1 MRKPQTILIFLA
13 ALLLCLS
20 CGDSDKVYTVHDK
33 LTKIAILEDS
43 RDMGRGELLDYLSD
57 PDPEIRACAVIA
69 LGRIEWPETAAQL
82 GRLMADSVEAVRL
95 ETAFA
100 LGQLGDSNG
109 IFPITARLRDEE
121 SVEVKCAMIEALGKL
136 GNPVVVG
143 ILAEYASDPNPSV
156 RGAVA
161 FALSHMPGHSRTS
174 DLIQLSRDS
183 IADVR
188 WKAVFAMSRTAD
200 STALGRLRWCL
211 KDSVSLVRQ
220 YAARAIGALRDSSGL
235 KHLTDRLRREKDNL
249 VKINLIRSIA
259 RVGDRKALKS
269 LLNVLSGK
277 HPDYVKAE
285 AVTAM
290 GRLGLEKAFAKLRP
304 FLNDEN
310 RTLRGSA
317 ITAVAQ
323 TNPGFFLENIGAY
336 LDGAD
341 QYIKSRILDGLP
353 AIGTPQVFDVATELF
368 SDDDPRVR
376 RKALQSMLE
385 FEKVNAPN
393 LLHTALDDPDFTVV
407 VTAVDAIA
415 LRKDSTFVEQLE
427 DIYSRHLS
435 DKEPDVRLTVI
446 EGLSDWIDSTT
457 TEQTMLDIFDR
468 ALDDSDYHV
477 RKAAIGAFRKIGI
490 DRSSALGVF
499 DTDISPENFDAIF
512 NRFISNPTAVIKT
525 NRGDITFELLY
536 DVAPKTV
543 SNFVDLARSGFYDQK
558 IWHRVIPSFVIQDG
572 CPRGDGWGGPGYSI
586 RCEYN
591 RKRYTRGTV
600 GMARS
605 GKDTGG
611 SQFFIAHTTLPHLDG
626 QYTVFG
632 QVVSGMRTV
641 DRIEVG
647 DSIRTIEII
656 ADEKTD

>member
-1 MRKPQTILIFLA
+1 MTKPQLILVFLI
-13 ALLLCLS
+13 ALLLCQS
-20 CGDSDKVYTVHDK
+20 CGDSDREYSVHDK

-43 RDMGRGELLDYLSD
+43 RDMGRGELLGYLSD
-57 PDPEIRACAVIA
+57 PDPKVRTRAVIA
-69 LGRIEWPETAAQL
+69 LGRIEWPETATQL
-82 GRLMADSVEAVRL
+82 GGLITDSVEAVRL

-100 LGQLGDSNG
+100 LGQVGDSNG
-109 IFPITARLRDEE
+109 IFPITAVLRDEQ
-121 SVEVKCAMIEALGKL
+121 SVEVKCAMIEALGKM

-143 ILAEYASDPNPSV
+143 VLAEYASDPDPLI

-161 FALSHMPGHSRTS
+161 FALSHMPGHGRTS
-174 DLIQLSRDS
+174 DLIHLSRDS

-188 WKAVFAMSRTAD
+188 RKAVYAMTRTAD

-220 YAARAIGALRDSSGL
+220 FAARAIGALRDSAGL

-259 RVGDRKALKS
+259 RVGNRKALKA

-277 HPDYVKAE
+277 HPNYVKAE
-285 AVTAM
+285 AVTAI

-304 FLNDEN
+304 FLSDEN
-310 RTLRGSA
+310 HILRGSA

-323 TNPGFFLENIGAY
+323 TNPGFFMENVSAY

-341 QYIKSRILDGLP
+341 QYIKYRVLDGLP
-353 AIGTPQVFDVATELF
+353 AIGTSQAFDVATELF
-368 SDDDPRVR
+368 SDGDPRVR
-376 RKALQSMLE
+376 RNALQSMLE

-393 LLHTALDDPDFTVV
+393 LLRTALDDPDFTVV
-407 VTAVDAIA
+407 VTAVDAIVS
-415 LRKDSTFVEQLE
+415 RKDSTFVEQLE

-435 DKEPDVRLTVI
+435 DKEPDIRLAVI
-446 EGLSDWIDSTT
+446 QGLSDWVDSTT
-457 TEQTMLDIFDR
+457 TEQTMLRVFDR
-468 ALDDSDYHV
+468 ALEDSDYHV
-477 RKAAIGAFRKIGI
+477 RKAAIAAFGKIGI
-490 DRSSALGVF
+490 DKSSALGVF
-499 DTDISPENFDAIF
+499 DTDISRENFDDVM
-512 NRFISNPTAVIKT
+512 NRFNSNPTAIIKT
-525 NRGDITFELLY
+525 NKGDIKFELLY

-543 SNFVDLARSGFYDQK
+543 SNFVNLARSGFYDQK
-558 IWHRVIPSFVIQDG
+558 TWHRVIPSFVIQDG
-572 CPRGDGWGGPGYSI
+572 CPRGDGWGGPGYTI

-600 GMARS
+600 GMAHS

-626 QYTVFG
+626 RYTAFG
-632 QVVSGMRTV
+632 QVTSGMRNA

-656 ADEKTD
+656 ADEKAD

>member
-1 MRKPQTILIFLA
+1 MRNPQPILIFLA

-20 CGDSDKVYTVHDK
+20 CGDSDEVYTVHGK

-57 PDPEIRACAVIA
+57 PDPEIRARTVIA
-69 LGRIEWPETAAQL
+69 LGRIEWPETATQL
-82 GRLMADSVEAVRL
+82 GRLMTDSVEAVRL

-109 IFPITARLRDEE
+109 IFPITASLRDEE
-121 SVEVKCAMIEALGKL
+121 SIEVKCAMIEALGKM

-143 ILAEYASDPNPSV
+143 ILAQYASDPDPSI

-161 FALSHMPGHSRTS
+161 FALSRMPGHGRTF

-220 YAARAIGALRDSSGL
+220 FAARAIGALGDSAGL
-235 KHLTDRLRREKDNL
+235 KHLTDRLRREKSNL
-249 VKINLIRSIA
+249 VKINLLRSIA
-259 RVGDRKALKS
+259 RVGDRKALKA

-277 HPDYVKAE
+277 HQDYVKAE
-285 AVTAM
+285 AVTAI
-290 GRLGLEKAFAKLRP
+290 GKLKLKKAFAKLRP
-304 FLNDEN
+304 FLSDEN

-317 ITAVAQ
+317 IMAVAQ
-323 TNPGFFLENIGAY
+323 TNPGFFMENVSAY

-353 AIGTPQVFDVATELF
+353 AIGTPQAFDVATELL

-376 RKALQSMLE
+376 RKALEAMLE

-393 LLHTALDDPDFTVV
+393 LLRTALDDPDFTVV
-407 VTAVDAIA
+407 VTAIDAITSQ
-415 LRKDSTFVEQLE
+415 KDSTFIERLE
-427 DIYSRHLS
+427 DIYSEHLS

-446 EGLSDWIDSTT
+446 QGLSDWVDSTT
-457 TEQTMLDIFDR
+457 TEQTMLDVFDR

-477 RKAAIGAFRKIGI
+477 RKAAIGAFGKIGI
-490 DRSSALGVF
+490 DESAALGVF
-499 DTDISPENFDAIF
+499 DTDISSENFDAIF

-525 NRGDITFELLY
+525 NRGDIKLELLY

-543 SNFVDLARSGFYDQK
+543 NNFVDLARSGFYDRK

-572 CPRGDGWGGPGYSI
+572 CPRGDGYGGPGYSI

-611 SQFFIAHTTLPHLDG
+611 SQFFVAHTALPHLDG
-626 QYTVFG
+626 RYTVFG
-632 QVVSGMRTV
+632 QVVSGMRIV

-656 ADEKTD
+656 ADLRTD